1 MDVHTHFQM
10 ELEELKE
17 NLLKMAALVEEAINN
32 AVQSLVKR
40 DSELAKKTLDGEDR
54 INKLEIAIED
64 MCLKLLAL
72 RQPMAA
78 DLRFITSAM
87 KIITDL
93 ERIGDQAVNIAERA
107 VSLNEEPQLKPYID
121 IPRMAEI
128 AQSMVKDVL
137 DAFVNKDSKLAR
149 LVCERD
155 DLVDG
160 LNDQVFRELLT
171 YMISDP
177 KTITRAV
184 HLMIVCRCLERIG
197 DHATNI
203 AEDVIFMVDAL
214 VIKHHADVQE
224 DKKAL
229 GITNLANSGIRK
241 LEIPQFLNPLI
252 PQLVNSWP
260 LLRKILI
267 PILTSLK
274 NK

>member
-1 MDVHTHFQM
+1 MAIETHFQK

-17 NLLKMAALVEEAINN
+17 NLLKMASLVEEAINN
-32 AVQSLVKR
+32 AVQSLIKR
-40 DSELAKKTLDGEDR
+40 DAGLSQKTFDGEDR

-72 RQPMAA
+72 RQPMAS
-78 DLRFITSAM
+78 DLRFITAAM

-93 ERIGDQAVNIAERA
+93 ERIGDQAINIAERA
-107 VSLNEEPQLKPYID
+107 VSLNQEPQLKAYID

-137 DAFVNKDSKLAR
+137 DAFVNRDSKLAR
-149 LVCERD
+149 SVCERD

-184 HLMIVCRCLERIG
+184 HLMIVCRCLERIA

-214 VIKHHADVQE
+214 VIKHHADVKE
-224 DKKAL
+224 ESA
-229 GITNLANSGIRK
+229 
-241 LEIPQFLNPLI
+241 
-252 PQLVNSWP
+252 
-260 LLRKILI
+260 
-267 PILTSLK
+267 
-274 NK
+274 

>member
-1 MDVHTHFQM
+1 MEFHTHFQM

-17 NLLKMAALVEEAINN
+17 NLLRMATLVEEAISH

-40 DSELAKKTLDGEDR
+40 DSELAQETLEGEDR
-54 INKLEIAIED
+54 INRLELSIED

-107 VSLNEEPQLKPYID
+107 IPLSQEPQLKPYID

-137 DAFVNKDSKLAR
+137 DAFVNRDSRLAR
-149 LVCERD
+149 SVCQRD

-184 HLMIVCRCLERIG
+184 HLMIVCRCLERIA

-214 VIKHHADVQE
+214 VIKHHADE
-224 DKKAL
+224 KKE
-229 GITNLANSGIRK
+229 GQGT
-241 LEIPQFLNPLI
+241 
-252 PQLVNSWP
+252 
-260 LLRKILI
+260 
-267 PILTSLK
+267 
-274 NK
+274 